1 MKRKN
6 GSVMVIT
13 LLCCFILS
21 CICLACIELIKTNN
35 DIVCTHENATKL
47 EYDVKGGINLGYSK
61 ILEEV
66 NNVLVNNVLG
76 SKDLEENIED
86 KFKDY
91 FLGNNKINVIKSIE
105 DLEVD
110 DLKIFVVNNDIYLD
124 DNYIKLDLECRKEN
138 KKIKKIA
145 RCSFKI
151 NINLNEENKKRVYK
165 YNYKE
170 I

>member
-1 MKRKN
+1 
-6 GSVMVIT
+6 MVIT
-13 LLCCFILS
+13 LLSCFILS

-66 NNVLVNNVLG
+66 NNVLG
-76 SKDLEENIED
+76 SNDLEKNIEN

-105 DLEVD
+105 DLEVE
-110 DLKIFVVNNDIYLD
+110 DLKICVVNNDIYLD

-151 NINLNEENKKRVYK
+151 NISLNEENKKRVYK

>member
-1 MKRKN
+1 
-6 GSVMVIT
+6 MVIT

-35 DIVCTHENATKL
+35 DILCTHENATKL
-47 EYDVKGGINLGYSK
+47 DYDVKGGINLGYSK

-66 NNVLVNNVLG
+66 NNVLGSNN
-76 SKDLEENIED
+76 LEENMES

-91 FLGNNKINVIKSIE
+91 FLGDNKINIIKYIE
-105 DLEVD
+105 DIDID
-110 DLKIFVVNNDIYLD
+110 DLKICVVNHDIYLD
-124 DNYIKLDLECRKEN
+124 GDYIKLDLECRKEN
-138 KKIKKIA
+138 KKIKKMA

-151 NINLNEENKKRVYK
+151 NINFNEENNKRVYR